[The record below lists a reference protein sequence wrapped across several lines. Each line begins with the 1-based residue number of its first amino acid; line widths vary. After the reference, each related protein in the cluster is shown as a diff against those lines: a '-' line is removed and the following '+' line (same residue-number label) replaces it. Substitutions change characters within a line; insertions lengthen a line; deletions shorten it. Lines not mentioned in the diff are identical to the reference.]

1 MTVEFYKYHGTG
13 NDFVLIDNRSLFF
26 DKNNTEL
33 ISKICSRHFGVGA
46 DGLILLENDNLYD
59 FKMIYF
65 NSDGKQT
72 SMCGNGGRCI
82 ISFAKK
88 LNIIDDKA
96 NFMAIDGIHEGII
109 NNNLIKIKM
118 NTVSEIQNINT
129 GFLLDTGSPHFVK
142 FCDSIDNINVFEFGR
157 ELRNNKE
164 ISEDGVNVNFTEV
177 IDNSS
182 IKVRTYERG
191 VENETLSCGTGVIA
205 SALSAYKKG
214 LVDTNRIKI
223 NTLGGELFVSFE
235 FNNIYKNIWLEGP
248 AIEVYKGQI

>member
-164 ISEDGVNVNFTEV
+164 ISEDGVNINFTEV

>member
-142 FCDSIDNINVFEFGR
+142 FCDSIDNINVFDFGR

-164 ISEDGVNVNFTEV
+164 ISEDGVNINFTEV

>member
-26 DKNNTEL
+26 DKNNIEL
-33 ISKICSRHFGVGA
+33 ISKICSRHIGVGA
-46 DGLILLENDNLYD
+46 DGLILLEDDNLYD

-164 ISEDGVNVNFTEV
+164 ISEDGVNINFTEV

>member
-1 MTVEFYKYHGTG
+1 
-13 NDFVLIDNRSLFF
+13 
-26 DKNNTEL
+26 
-33 ISKICSRHFGVGA
+33 
-46 DGLILLENDNLYD
+46 
-59 FKMIYF
+59 
-65 NSDGKQT
+65 
-72 SMCGNGGRCI
+72 
-82 ISFAKK
+82 
-88 LNIIDDKA
+88 
-96 NFMAIDGIHEGII
+96 
-109 NNNLIKIKM
+109 M

-164 ISEDGVNVNFTEV
+164 ISEDGVNINFTEV

>member
-1 MTVEFYKYHGTG
+1 MTVDFYKYHGTG

-26 DKNNTEL
+26 DKNNIEL
-33 ISKICSRHFGVGA
+33 ISKICSRHIGVGA
-46 DGLILLENDNLYD
+46 DGLILLEDDNLYD

-164 ISEDGVNVNFTEV
+164 ISEDGVNINFTEV

>member
-88 LNIIDDKA
+88 LNIDDDKA
-96 NFMAIDGIHEGII
+96 NFMAIDWIHAVIN

-164 ISEDGVNVNFTEV
+164 ISEDGVNINFTEV

>member
-96 NFMAIDGIHEGII
+96 NFMAIDGLHEGII
-109 NNNLIKIKM
+109 NDNIIKIKM

-164 ISEDGVNVNFTEV
+164 ISEDGVNINFTEV

>member
-1 MTVEFYKYHGTG
+1 
-13 NDFVLIDNRSLFF
+13 
-26 DKNNTEL
+26 
-33 ISKICSRHFGVGA
+33 
-46 DGLILLENDNLYD
+46 
-59 FKMIYF
+59 MIYF
-65 NSDGKQT
+65 NSDGKQS
-72 SMCGNGGRCI
+72 SMCGNGGRWI

-164 ISEDGVNVNFTEV
+164 ISEDGVNINFTEV

>member
-142 FCDSIDNINVFEFGR
+142 FCDSIDNINVFEVGR

-164 ISEDGVNVNFTEV
+164 ISEDGVNINFTEV

>member
-214 LVDTNRIKI
+214 LVDTNRINI